1 MFLTRQINLCN
12 RKLWRLGSMVMNQK
26 RGIKV
31 SPSDVRKGDWI
42 FYDNKPMTITN
53 AASTCSG
60 RGSRNYVITMKCIY
74 TGQVSNVKPVGN
86 DTFEKLEIH
95 DETYNYLYHDDSIVY
110 LSHPITLDQ
119 LEVEK
124 KISSSPTIFNNIQ
137 PGTQLRVRFKT
148 DSGIPIYMSPKSSL

>member
-1 MFLTRQINLCN
+1 MFLTRHVNLYN
-12 RKLWRLGSMVMNQK
+12 REFWRLGSMILNQK
-26 RGIKV
+26 REIKI

-42 FYDNKPMTITN
+42 FYDNKPMAITG
-53 AASTCSG
+53 AVSTCSG

-74 TGQVSNVKPVGN
+74 TGQISNVKPVGS

-95 DETYNYLYHDDSIVY
+95 DETYHYLYHDDSIVY

-124 KISSSPTIFNNIQ
+124 KIISSSTILNSIQ

-148 DSGIPIYMSPKSSL
+148 DSGTPIYMSPKSS